1 MLKIKM
7 FTGVEI
13 HIQIYNC
20 QGTGKFMAKDH
31 SVSDIEALAVLE
43 QKQGD
48 VLGDSHFE
56 SKYV

>member
-1 MLKIKM
+1 M